1 MDSISGRC
9 ESSFLERLLI
19 VLAGP
24 PCSGK
29 STVAEGLS
37 RRLGIPALS
46 MDGVRRRILP
56 GAEHTRADRQAAYR
70 AMHLAAECALR
81 AGGSIVLDAPYG
93 HEEDRLDLASA
104 VEAAGGRLLRI
115 EFQVSPETAAERLRR
130 RGPDPERPDLTEAI
144 VAQAA
149 REYHYTG
156 CGLLLD
162 SDAMGADEAIDRVAA
177 WIGRGIQ
184 PAR

>member
-1 MDSISGRC
+1 MDWISAQC

-29 STVAEGLS
+29 STVAEELS
-37 RRLGIPALS
+37 RRLGVPALS

-56 GAEHTRADRQAAYR
+56 GAEHTRADREAAYR

-81 AGGSIVLDAPYG
+81 AGGSILLDAPYG
-93 HEEDRLDLASA
+93 HEEDRRDLALA
-104 VEAAGGRLLRI
+104 EEAGGGRLLLA
-115 EFQVSPETAAERLRR
+115 EFRVSPETAVERLRR
-130 RGPDPERPDLTEAI
+130 RGPDAERPDLTEAI

-149 REYHYTG
+149 REYPYRG
-156 CGLLLD
+156 SGLLLD
-162 SDAMGADEAIDRVAA
+162 SDAMGAEEATGRLLT
-177 WIGRGIQ
+177 WILQTTTR
-184 PAR
+184 